1 MIFLSEKKGRGNIV
15 HSRYYDSIRFS
26 DCKEGRAGRAK
37 DGGWKE
43 QRVKLEKRLN
53 RIGEL
58 KRTKTEIC
66 NKFNLKYP
74 PYLLQLRIRKRVL
87 HLLHFAFLCR
97 L

>member
-1 MIFLSEKKGRGNIV
+1 MIRSDSVIAKRSESLV
-15 HSRYYDSIRFS
+15 
-26 DCKEGRAGRAK
+26 ERAK
-37 DGGWKE
+37 DRGGSKE